1 MSDPLFD
8 LEGRVAV
15 VTGGMGQLGQVYLA
29 GLAERG
35 MRVAS
40 FDVEDGSVPDGARAF
55 RVDVTDR
62 ASIQVDARP
71 FLSKAHLIE
80 PSESSA
86 GRLPARPFAASGRL

>member
-8 LEGRVAV
+8 LDGRVAV

-40 FDVEDGSVPDGARAF
+40 FDVAAGAVPEGVRAI
-55 RVDVTDR
+55 R
-62 ASIQVDARP
+62 
-71 FLSKAHLIE
+71 
-80 PSESSA
+80 
-86 GRLPARPFAASGRL
+86 GRRHG